1 MGVVFNDIHTHMIDD
16 FLFSNPTAQ
25 LGGWQG
31 IYIRSTFLLI
41 DVSKLRINCA
51 TREDFPTFFLLC
63 SCVTLG
69 SDIKGTARALRAIKL
84 KCALTHPRK
93 VL

>member
-1 MGVVFNDIHTHMIDD
+1 MIKVDNLVINLLLAILIGQFKLVIVQEWLCHT
-16 FLFSNPTAQ
+16 
-25 LGGWQG
+25 W
-31 IYIRSTFLLI
+31 
-41 DVSKLRINCA
+41 
-51 TREDFPTFFLLC
+51 
-63 SCVTLG
+63 